1 MDGVLSIEKK
11 SRARL
16 HASPPQYTATD
27 PGALGGRS
35 RVAIAINN
43 HDEIIGTAEI
53 IDGDLAWPLSWKR
66 RPFAQPPV
74 LLDDIDDHRAAD
86 HWHNGDSSNPRSGLP
101 RGEESDW
108 GFPATDKEY
117 D

>member
-74 LLDDIDDHRAAD
+74 LFDDIDMKEFLQGKLHRCAPTRKDTHRAS
-86 HWHNGDSSNPRSGLP
+86 WMQYP
-101 RGEESDW
+101 
-108 GFPATDKEY
+108 
-117 D
+117 